1 MTVQIDVKCGSAEAE
16 RKSNKQRY
24 SLEKKRSEA
33 KADKCLRC
41 NVVAKEYDLR
51 SEG

>member
-1 MTVQIDVKCGSAEAE
+1 MVW
-16 RKSNKQRY
+16 KSNRVRY
-24 SLEKKRSEA
+24 GSEKKRSEA

-41 NVVAKEYDLR
+41 NVVAKEYNLR